1 MHTIGRINKS
11 IYSCITEDI
20 VTDEVIITDNQLQH
34 ILDRHLEVYK
44 EVTDYLND
52 IISAPD
58 FIIKDNNTIHCWQQI
73 VPPQKNLDL
82 KGRYYEVLAHQLS
95 EANLFVSAIN
105 PKLWNVHSGIA
116 DIRIYVYQIV
126 L

>member
-34 ILDRHLEVYK
+34 ILHRHPEVYK

-58 FIIKDNNTIHCWQQI
+58 FIIKDEHKNTGLVVKRIKTKEEYAQM
-73 VPPQKNLDL
+73 
-82 KGRYYEVLAHQLS
+82 VL
-95 EANLFVSAIN
+95 
-105 PKLWNVHSGIA
+105 
-116 DIRIYVYQIV
+116 RICAS
-126 L
+126 

>member
-1 MHTIGRINKS
+1 MQEMEESGIRFDEYAVIFILITGLATILWFISTIQYIVGNKL
-11 IYSCITEDI
+11 Y
-20 VTDEVIITDNQLQH
+20 
-34 ILDRHLEVYK
+34 R
-44 EVTDYLND
+44 
-52 IISAPD
+52 
-58 FIIKDNNTIHCWQQI
+58 
-73 VPPQKNLDL
+73 PQKNLDL

-95 EANLFVSAIN
+95 EVNLFVSAIN

>member
-1 MHTIGRINKS
+1 M
-11 IYSCITEDI
+11 
-20 VTDEVIITDNQLQH
+20 IIATTGIASL
-34 ILDRHLEVYK
+34 
-44 EVTDYLND
+44 
-52 IISAPD
+52 
-58 FIIKDNNTIHCWQQI
+58 
-73 VPPQKNLDL
+73 QKNLDL

-95 EANLFVSAIN
+95 EVNLFVSAIN